1 MAPSLSGLVVDRF
14 LRLSAN
20 TANKESDNPW
30 REACRSA
37 GRHAAESFMKSGHA
51 PAGIRRAPAG
61 YAARHF
67 VSILRSDTQ

>member
-1 MAPSLSGLVVDRF
+1 MAPSLSGLAADRF
-14 LRLSAN
+14 ARLSAN
-20 TANKESDNPW
+20 AANKESDNLC
-30 REACRSA
+30 RGACRSA

-61 YAARHF
+61 YAAHHF